1 VWNVYDPKQMTAKHP
16 RTPLET
22 ACQLAQLGAQL
33 RAARKAQKVSA
44 VALAEASGLSRLT
57 LHRIE
62 RGEPGV
68 AMGHWMA
75 VAAALG
81 LQLGVLAP
89 AQGAAAALP
98 QAIVLD
104 EYPAL
109 RQLAWQTPGISELD
123 PAAALA
129 LYERNWRQVDV
140 AALTTRERELIRQ
153 LTQALGHGRLL
164 V

>member
-1 VWNVYDPKQMTAKHP
+1 MPWATAP
-16 RTPLET
+16 AAPG
-22 ACQLAQLGAQL
+22 LAALGAQL

-44 VALAEASGLSRLT
+44 VALAEAAGLSRLT

-68 AMGHWMA
+68 AMAHWAA
-75 VAAALG
+75 VAHALG
-81 LQLGVLAP
+81 LHFGLHVPEQE
-89 AQGAAAALP
+89 AADAVP
-98 QAIVLD
+98 EAIVLA

-109 RQLAWQTPGISELD
+109 RQLACQIPGVADLD

-129 LYERNWRQVDV
+129 LYERNWCHVDV
-140 AALTTRERELIRQ
+140 DALVPRERALIRR
-153 LTQALGHGRLL
+153 LTRALGHGRLL

>member
-1 VWNVYDPKQMTAKHP
+1 MGAETPRVTAP
-16 RTPLET
+16 AAPG
-22 ACQLAQLGAQL
+22 LAVLGAQL

-44 VALAEASGLSRLT
+44 VALAEAAGLSRLT

-68 AMGHWMA
+68 AMAHWAA
-75 VAAALG
+75 VAQALG
-81 LQLGVLAP
+81 LQFGLHVPEQEAVVAVP
-89 AQGAAAALP
+89 E
-98 QAIVLD
+98 AIVLE

-109 RQLAWQTPGISELD
+109 RQLAWQIPGVAGLD

-129 LYERNWRQVDV
+129 LYERNWRHVDV
-140 AALTTRERELIRQ
+140 DALVPRERALIRR
-153 LTQALGHGRLL
+153 LTRALGHGRLL

>member
-1 VWNVYDPKQMTAKHP
+1 MNSKAPSVTAP
-16 RTPLET
+16 AAPGLV
-22 ACQLAQLGAQL
+22 ALGAQL

-44 VALAEASGLSRLT
+44 VALAEAAGLSRLT

-68 AMGHWMA
+68 AMGHWAA
-75 VAAALG
+75 VAQALG
-81 LQLGVLAP
+81 LQFGLNVPGQEPVDAVP
-89 AQGAAAALP
+89 E
-98 QAIVLD
+98 AIVLD

-109 RQLAWQTPGISELD
+109 RQLAWQMPGVADLD

-129 LYERNWRQVDV
+129 LYERNWRHVDV
-140 AALTTRERELIRQ
+140 DALVPRERALIRR
-153 LTQALGHGRLL
+153 LTRTLGHGRLL